1 MNKRGGGPHIYL
13 GSPLWPRPHVSATL
27 ASSLHDR
34 GVDLSPMLQPCWPRP
49 VVVAARAPFSRL
61 ASAAI
66 SPVEGTA
73 LYGSTSPR
81 SSPRFGPIAA
91 TPFTT
96 QLAPA
101 APEEIYVNK
110 KNPFNPVSLAAPVGT
125 FCIVGMEPK
134 LTLRPAHRAR
144 VRDCFH
150 PHLVAALIFCLI
162 IIYAL
167 LYLQL

>member
-1 MNKRGGGPHIYL
+1 M

-27 ASSLHDR
+27 ALSSHD
-34 GVDLSPMLQPCWPRP
+34 GGADLSPMWQRCRPRP

-66 SPVEGTA
+66 SPVKGTA

-101 APEEIYVNK
+101 APEGIYVNK

-125 FCIVGMEPK
+125 FCIVGIEPEP
-134 LTLRPAHRAR
+134 TLRPAHRAGAR
-144 VRDCFH
+144 ACFH

-167 LYLQL
+167 LYLTL